1 MTRSNIP
8 TIRKLR
14 DSSSEDDESELSIMT
29 KSQELNVTKIVN
41 SKNFNLTSIEEENI
55 IFCSTNEDE
64 DINDELNQACIYSCN
79 DKLINDIKKWNHL
92 RKLNKREPV
101 YYCITQLEHVLNN
114 VSNLLERMNIENI

>member
-29 KSQELNVTKIVN
+29 KSQELNV
-41 SKNFNLTSIEEENI
+41 SKVTNMNHFNLTSTLEEEI

-64 DINDELNQACIYSCN
+64 EDEEYELNQAVIYSSQ
-79 DKLINDIKKWNHL
+79 DKLINDIKKWNRL
-92 RKLNKREPV
+92 RKLNNREPV

-114 VSNLLERMNIENI
+114 VSHIIERMNN